1 MADLQTFMGL
11 LGTYGVTP
19 LLVLGLVVLGREYR
33 RKEHEC
39 ARWRRLA
46 LSSNVDAN
54 HAAELAEFFR
64 GEA

>member
-1 MADLQTFMGL
+1 MGL
-11 LGTYGVTP
+11 VGTYGVTP

-39 ARWRRLA
+39 RRWQRLA
-46 LSSNVDAN
+46 LTGISDAA

-64 GEA
+64 GEG